1 MVAAI
6 ARGSDRSLEMNWD
19 RAERELLALVRES
32 RKRLLDQHHERSR
45 AELQAAIRAMI
56 HEETEHWQRR
66 AAAGQCAL
74 LLDPVA
80 TEEKLADE
88 LLGYGAL
95 AGLMRMAS
103 VSTVIVNAPTRI
115 FTVTDGIM
123 RRERFIRF
131 ESDEQVRELVKR
143 HAAAAGRRFDEGSPR
158 VDLSL
163 PDGSRLHAVMP
174 PVSSRYTQLTIR
186 KFTLF
191 DKRLSAAVE
200 LGTMPPS
207 LARFISA
214 AVRAHLNIIF
224 SGNSGVGKTTLMR
237 MALLEIDDPSER
249 VICIESTR
257 ELGLEHLLA
266 HALDW
271 QSRPKN
277 TEGLGEITQA
287 SLMDDALRSEPS
299 RIVIGE
305 SLGDEAY
312 LLLEA
317 MSAGHAGC
325 VSSTHSRS
333 AREALTRLMIAAMKA
348 PHHPPE
354 RLIQWMIAANI
365 DLVIHLEKRGEARVV
380 TEVLEVD
387 DHLEGDHI
395 PVRALWQL
403 NDGQLLRVAGA
414 RPRALDQIRK
424 AGIAYSWDDDE
435 QGAAA

>member
-1 MVAAI
+1 
-6 ARGSDRSLEMNWD
+6 MNWD
-19 RAERELLALVRES
+19 SAERELLALVRDS
-32 RKRLLDQHHERSR
+32 RKRLLDQHTERSR
-45 AELQAAIRAMI
+45 TELEAAIRVMI
-56 HEETEHWQRR
+56 HEETELWQRR

-74 LLDPVA
+74 LLDPAA

-88 LLGYGAL
+88 LLGYGVL
-95 AGLMRMAS
+95 ASLMRNPT
-103 VSTVIVNAPTRI
+103 VSTIIVNAPTKI
-115 FTVTDGIM
+115 FTVSNGIM
-123 RRERFIRF
+123 RRERFVRF
-131 ESDEQVRELVKR
+131 ESDEPVRELVKR
-143 HAAAAGRRFDEGSPR
+143 HAAAAAWHFDEGSPT

-163 PDGSRLHAVMP
+163 PDGSRLHALMP
-174 PVSSRYTQLTIR
+174 PLTTRYTQLTVR

-191 DKRLSAAVE
+191 HQRLSAAVE
-200 LGTMPPS
+200 RGSMPAD

-249 VICIESTR
+249 IIAIEATR
-257 ELGLEHLLA
+257 ELGLEKLLP
-266 HALDW
+266 HAVDW

-277 TEGLGEITQA
+277 TEGLGEISQA
-287 SLMDDALRSEPS
+287 ALMDDALRCEPS

-325 VSSTHSRS
+325 VSSIHARS

-354 RLIQWMIAANI
+354 RLVQWMMAANI
-365 DLVIHLEKRGEARVV
+365 DLVIHLEKRGEARLV
-380 TEVLEVD
+380 TEVIEVD
-387 DHLEGDHI
+387 SHIEGDHI
-395 PVRALWQL
+395 PVRPLWQL
-403 NDGQLLRVAGA
+403 EDGELARVAGA
-414 RPRALDQIRK
+414 RPRVLDEIHR
-424 AGIAYSWDDDE
+424 AGIAYSWDE
-435 QGAAA
+435 EEPAAA

>member
-1 MVAAI
+1 
-6 ARGSDRSLEMNWD
+6 MNWD
-19 RAERELLALVRES
+19 QAERELLALVRES
-32 RKRLLDQHHERSR
+32 RRRLLDQHAERSR
-45 AELQAAIRAMI
+45 AELQAAILAMI
-56 HEETEHWQRR
+56 HEETELWQRR

-74 LLDPVA
+74 LLDPAA

-88 LLGYGAL
+88 LLGYGVL
-95 AGLMRMAS
+95 ASLMRKPS

-115 FTVTDGIM
+115 FTVSDGIM
-123 RRERFIRF
+123 RRERFVRF
-131 ESDEQVRELVKR
+131 ESDEPIRELVKR

-163 PDGSRLHAVMP
+163 PDGSRLHALMP
-174 PVSSRYTQLTIR
+174 PLTTQYTQLTIR

-200 LGTMPPS
+200 LGTMPAS

-249 VICIESTR
+249 VIAIESTR
-257 ELGLEHLLA
+257 ELGLEKLLP
-266 HALDW
+266 HAVDW

-277 TEGLGEITQA
+277 TDGLGEITQA
-287 SLMDDALRSEPS
+287 ALMDDALRCEPS

-325 VSSTHSRS
+325 VSSIHARS

-354 RLIQWMIAANI
+354 RLVQWMIAANI
-365 DLVIHLEKRGEARVV
+365 DLIVHLEKRGEARIVS
-380 TEVLEVD
+380 EVIEVD
-387 DHLEGDHI
+387 NHLEGDHI
-395 PVRALWQL
+395 PTRALWQL
-403 NDGQLLRVAGA
+403 KDGRLMRVSGA
-414 RPRALDQIRK
+414 RPRVLDDIRK
-424 AGIAYSWDDDE
+424 AGAAYSWDDDE
-435 QGAAA
+435 EEAAA